1 MYLKEDSLFIS
12 AGAVSGY
19 KYTTLYDNNDYVNTQ
34 IASET
39 DTSVTD
45 TSVTDTSVTDTSVT
59 DTSEQ
64 IEPDKKCL
72 FYTFFFGIIGYLLYY
87 VFKDTM

>member
-12 AGAVSGY
+12 TGAVSGY
-19 KYTTLYDNNDYVNTQ
+19 NYTTLYDNNNYVNTQ
-34 IASET
+34 IA
-39 DTSVTD
+39 SVTD

-59 DTSEQ
+59 YINEQ

-72 FYTFFFGIIGYLLYY
+72 IYTFFFGIIGYLFYY
-87 VFKDTM
+87 VYNDTIG

>member
-12 AGAVSGY
+12 TGAVSGY
-19 KYTTLYDNNDYVNTQ
+19 NYTTLQDNNNYVNTQ
-34 IASET
+34 N
-39 DTSVTD
+39 DSV
-45 TSVTDTSVTDTSVT
+45 
-59 DTSEQ
+59 Q